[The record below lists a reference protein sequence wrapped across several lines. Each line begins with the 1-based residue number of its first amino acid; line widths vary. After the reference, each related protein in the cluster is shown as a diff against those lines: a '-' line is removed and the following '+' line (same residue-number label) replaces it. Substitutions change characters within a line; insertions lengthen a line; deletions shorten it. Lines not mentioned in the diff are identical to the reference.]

1 MNSSFLLMNQARSMD
16 LNKEDRGRLYII
28 WRMGNNNLLIPLM
41 VQSFNKILDK
51 LEFSYVVLNSVKE
64 VDNESCSLNQ
74 MSAKLAMP
82 LD

>member
-1 MNSSFLLMNQARSMD
+1 
-16 LNKEDRGRLYII
+16 
-28 WRMGNNNLLIPLM
+28 M

-51 LEFSYVVLNSVKE
+51 LEFSYMVLNSVKE

-74 MSAKLAMP
+74 MSTKLAMP